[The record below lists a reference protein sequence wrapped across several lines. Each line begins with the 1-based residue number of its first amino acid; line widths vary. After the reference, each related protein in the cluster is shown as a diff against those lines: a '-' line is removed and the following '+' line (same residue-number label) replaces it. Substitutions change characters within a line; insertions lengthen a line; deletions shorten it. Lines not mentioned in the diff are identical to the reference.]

1 MPPCDPNLSQPLGNH
16 RSLTSRVASVAGR
29 LRSNAVIVQ
38 VWNPPRKLA
47 GHLSDYATNQELTR
61 FELQCTSMIAVDPSV
76 VRGIVGS
83 LGLILLY
90 GFSFWRI
97 FKRNPGN
104 RVIECGSITLMVF
117 AVMMALFRIPNFP
130 TWVVALF
137 GLLVLLLGLLTIFF
151 LLQQGY
157 HALRRRKTS

>member
-1 MPPCDPNLSQPLGNH
+1 M
-16 RSLTSRVASVAGR
+16 
-29 LRSNAVIVQ
+29 IV
-38 VWNPPRKLA
+38 
-47 GHLSDYATNQELTR
+47 
-61 FELQCTSMIAVDPSV
+61 FDPSV

-90 GFSFWRI
+90 GFSFWTI

-104 RVIECGSITLMVF
+104 RVIACGSITLMVF
-117 AVMMALFRIPNFP
+117 AVMMALIRIPNFP

-137 GLLVLLLGLLTIFF
+137 GLLVLILGLLTIFF

-157 HALRRRKTS
+157 HALRRRRTN